1 MSHLIYFQRAKYGKS
16 ENEKNVDL
24 FRYKVN
30 WIGLNY
36 ETLHINKRL
45 KVGCRIQ

>member
-1 MSHLIYFQRAKYGKS
+1 MSHLAYFQRTKYGKS

-24 FRYKVN
+24 FRYKIN
-30 WIGLNY
+30 WIDLNDKI
-36 ETLHINKRL
+36 LHINKIL